1 MARLLPPLSEQVT
14 KASDLNEF
22 RKFVYD
28 SRESLKVVDQ
38 AIQQSLETMLTNV
51 QWMERNYQQLSLYI
65 QHHL

>member
-38 AIQQSLETMLTNV
+38 AIKQSLETMLTNV

>member
-1 MARLLPPLSEQVT
+1 MSRLLPPLSEQVT
-14 KASDLNEF
+14 TASDLNEF